1 LEYCAVACCS
11 GATGNLLM
19 ALVVLARFHWLYYK
33 QHKKMNIISCAFLIG
48 CQLVSVSNV
57 VCPFYPAKA
66 VRGGNVVA
74 VLETSKGL
82 VSRVV
87 ILHGDEPFV
96 EPTRSALVQWRMPNE
111 LGDKSALVVVNFR
124 DPYLTMESSDKGVV
138 LGPQSHTIKA
148 APYRGGVALPT
159 LVVDPFYPSASMVV
173 MGAAVLH
180 LKITSSGAVGEVQA
194 IQELGDLTQSAIDSA
209 KKWTFIPA
217 RDQANKA
224 IGSDA
229 FAIFV
234 YRPLQ
239 NPCDP

>member
-1 LEYCAVACCS
+1 
-11 GATGNLLM
+11 
-19 ALVVLARFHWLYYK
+19 
-33 QHKKMNIISCAFLIG
+33 MNIISCALLIG
-48 CQLVSVSNV
+48 CQLVSVSNL
-57 VCPFYPAKA
+57 VCPFYPVNA

-74 VLETSKGL
+74 VLETARGL
-82 VSRVV
+82 VNRVV

-96 EPTRSALVQWRMPNE
+96 EPTRSALVQWRMPTE
-111 LGDKSALVVVNFR
+111 LGDKPTLVVVNFR
-124 DPYLTMESSDKGVV
+124 DPYLTMESSGKGIM

-148 APYRGGVALPT
+148 AAYSGGVAVPT

-180 LKITSSGAVGEVQA
+180 LKITSSGAVGEVHV
-194 IQELGDLTQSAIDSA
+194 IQELGDLTQSVIDSA

-224 IGSDA
+224 IASDA
-229 FAIFV
+229 FAICV

-239 NPCDP
+239 NSIDKAGHYRDTISLLAK

>member
-1 LEYCAVACCS
+1 
-11 GATGNLLM
+11 
-19 ALVVLARFHWLYYK
+19 
-33 QHKKMNIISCAFLIG
+33 MNIISCAFLIG

-57 VCPFYPAKA
+57 VCPFYPANA

-74 VLETSKGL
+74 VLEISKGL

-96 EPTRSALVQWRMPNE
+96 EPTRSALVRWRMPTK
-111 LGDKSALVVVNFR
+111 LGDKSVLVVVNFR
-124 DPYLTMESSDKGVV
+124 DPYLTMASSAEGVV
-138 LGPQSHTIKA
+138 FGPQSHTIKA
-148 APYRGGVALPT
+148 APYPGGVAVPT

-180 LKITSSGAVGEVQA
+180 LKITSSGAVGEVHV

-217 RDQANKA
+217 GDHANKPIA
-224 IGSDA
+224 SDA
-229 FAIFV
+229 FAICV

-239 NPCDP
+239 NSRDP